1 MQFFFFI
8 PYSLIFIVLFV
19 MMLFGAA
26 TVECVVK
33 FILKWQ
39 YVVMTVMFIIQLII
53 TIGEVAESY
62 LHMAFKIIYCIISV
76 ILDLIKQLVSMV
88 LIMVFMLEIIN
99 DFNKH
104 SGFIFFAIIYFALL
118 VFIIIACMLVCILI
132 PALGESICEVI
143 KNETAAYTVLLIL
156 NIILTAIYVPICMWL
171 IKADS
176 SEYLQLFGKSIINNI
191 FQVFQNVIN
200 FAVHIL

>member
-1 MQFFFFI
+1 MQFFFLI

-19 MMLFGAA
+19 LMLFGVA

-39 YVVMTVMFIIQLII
+39 YVVMAVMFIIQLIF
-53 TIGEVAESY
+53 TIGVVVESY
-62 LHMAFKIIYCIISV
+62 LHMAFKIIYCIISA

-104 SGFIFFAIIYFALL
+104 NGFIFFAIIYFALL

-132 PALGESICEVI
+132 PAIGESICEVI
-143 KNETAAYTVLLIL
+143 KNETAAYVVLLIL
-156 NIILTAIYVPICMWL
+156 NIILTAVYVPICMWL
-171 IKADS
+171 IRADS

-191 FQVFQNVIN
+191 FQVFQNIIN